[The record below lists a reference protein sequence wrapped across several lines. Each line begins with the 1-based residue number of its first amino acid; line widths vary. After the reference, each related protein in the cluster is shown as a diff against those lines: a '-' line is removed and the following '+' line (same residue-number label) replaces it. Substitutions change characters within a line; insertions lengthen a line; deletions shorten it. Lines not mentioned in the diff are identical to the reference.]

1 MPSEKERLLILLLR
15 SVYVKGYVDGQGHK
29 ADMFWEDETISKI
42 KECFC
47 KSIPTVGDIERIIY
61 NNKTALEAAQV
72 KALKGRAVLCVTG
85 NNVPK
90 ILVANKDIKL
100 EIFQE
105 VK

>member
-1 MPSEKERLLILLLR
+1 VDSKVRNMRLRLKWSKYRLAKEMGV
-15 SVYVKGYVDGQGHK
+15 S
-29 ADMFWEDETISKI
+29 WN
-42 KECFC
+42 
-47 KSIPTVGDIERIIY
+47 TVHLDS
-61 NNKTALEAAQV
+61 AQV